1 MGPGPR
7 QGGGGLGATRS
18 TSSGRT
24 PRASAMPWARFSAWL
39 ECVCVV
45 TFDLELGQA
54 LEVSGWAG
62 RPSRTVP
69 VPSPSAARASPDA
82 PPLRTSLLSRCPSPP
97 RSSLPLARTPA
108 AALFL
113 PVLALRCAPT
123 LQEADPMASSPAA
136 FLLGLGSSSSP
147 LCILCIL
154 GLTFI
159 PLPSTSD

>member
-1 MGPGPR
+1 MGRPTLQNGPG
-7 QGGGGLGATRS
+7 
-18 TSSGRT
+18 
-24 PRASAMPWARFSAWL
+24 
-39 ECVCVV
+39 
-45 TFDLELGQA
+45 A
-54 LEVSGWAG
+54 LSFRGPSLSR
-62 RPSRTVP
+62 RPS
-69 VPSPSAARASPDA
+69 SPDV
-82 PPLRTSLLSRCPSPP
+82 PPLPMPLPPTLLP
-97 RSSLPLARTPA
+97 PLARTPA

-123 LQEADPMASSPAA
+123 LQEAVPMASSPAA